1 MPTAHSSINRYEL
14 PILDQGIGTAVSCL
28 NRYDLPLLD
37 QGLGSGL
44 GALSPSLSSHT
55 SLPSSRGLGGIPQVN
70 YGHPLHSSVSQ
81 FLDTMNLQSSFP
93 SQSHYKTVASSF
105 PFDSAPRSSTEQPT
119 CYSSARYATS
129 SHSGV
134 PAHSKSIF
142 SQDFHSSKDLASSLS
157 QSPMSPNPH
166 VSETSNKGWSLSNF
180 VPTSSNPFA
189 NLTNE
194 LSGPGNYAPASPSPQ
209 QHIPPPAHSTNRA
222 ISLSQRSPY
231 QPDPIYCSTTL
242 SSSKSVPSPQLPP
255 VYSRTS
261 QSAKPAHSPQLPS
274 PYNMSNINH
283 EQQQTPQPQAQPQQQ
298 PATPLSQPPT
308 PRPSNYSSPQDL
320 ESISGSQ
327 SPLYDP
333 YNCISTKNYSV
344 TSTAP
349 TYSSVSHMTSDMG
362 YDPVSPTQPLSEPP
376 PQSQHQQ
383 PGGDSF
389 CTVSLQD
396 LASIGSSQDRM
407 QNIKN
412 RESVLLQETSHIM
425 LHSTTNK
432 GVSQSLNDLQQ
443 TVQNIQSITSRPQ
456 AIQSAHS
463 MHNGQLSQ
471 SVQSPMQQ
479 SPISVGSPQAPI
491 SLGSPQTP
499 LPSSTV
505 VQAPPPVQAVADST
519 TKPKRGGRGRK
530 KKDILYD
537 KALELGQEHLFNDE
551 PINMTQNT
559 ASVFPNMAQVMSQQ
573 CHDTLPPQPLTE
585 DTLSPT
591 YQDHVDD
598 RQLKVQNVS
607 PGMDP
612 SSVARLNNRHQ
623 ESSPPNMQQYSMPAS
638 VENSQPSSDQVTNI
652 HAASVGG
659 NIGSPQGVM
668 PEDTPMSDTIE
679 RRPGPIPDQYSDS
692 LTPPTPTAA
701 ELSDI
706 QNYGMR
712 RLPES
717 AYANAMAP
725 NPMVHNQLSLQHA
738 EQLCPETM
746 AMKQEPSLQMHPSS
760 FMNFSQVSASK
771 DLVHGSN
778 SFEDLAM
785 GKDDGS
791 EFDDLVSVNTADTK
805 PHMLSND
812 DETLGVAVATIHADF
827 SMADRKTKRNRTK
840 AEQKQMPLTV
850 TAITLQAEY
859 DEEFQHLQSKAM
871 LDGELLLK
879 KPQAKSTKTVDAF
892 QESYINFL
900 HGKKTETLSSLSY
913 SNVTRRTPL
922 TKYDPRLF
930 TPSQNNM
937 TRVDASGSGFRKTP
951 NLSDLDSSK
960 MDPSADVNP
969 SGFSDEE
976 ENSMNVVE
984 DLFQNLC
991 DNFEADNQVHKQLI
1005 SEAAGRSPR
1014 RGRGSRGGRSS
1025 RGKRGRGRYWMFPGE
1040 NDGDKIPMTPLRQ
1053 SSSRRAKEKTL
1064 TQRKR
1069 KHELGGSDSGSDTDH
1084 VAGMFLGLKSD
1095 SADSAENYDS
1105 DKDPAWTP
1113 FAASTM
1119 DKRQGAF
1126 NEAEFPDVKRRVRS
1140 RGRARGRVS
1149 RPRGRGRKNSFEML
1163 EHLPVE
1169 DGRLEEKGLG
1179 DPDAADLEEEEL
1191 GGGGGSLGDE
1201 DPANHFQEGEF
1212 IIEKKDLT
1220 NCEKYPVWKI
1230 ETGRLQKYEMISEED
1245 KIYHR
1250 AVPTYRTW
1258 TTAWRKQFSRIKT
1271 KLISKG
1277 FNTEIIEVERDFY
1290 PKPPSEECK
1299 LLQSGNSETQL
1310 HSQLSASPLLAKEKS
1325 DNSESEGEEMEE
1337 EEEEEEDDKRNSDSS
1352 DTESE
1357 SDMEEAP
1364 VHNFEPGKF
1373 IIETKDLSNYESYP
1387 IWKIENGK
1395 MLHKYEL
1402 IIEDG
1407 KIRHRAVPTYSSW
1420 MPTLRQ
1426 QFKPIRA
1433 KLISQGFKEIVEVEE
1448 FFRPKPP
1455 SDGSLE
1461 RQYEDDPLVESFDI
1475 YMQIFL
1481 SQALEPDFLNA
1492 ITANGDHFYLKPLE
1506 TVDKLIKQK
1515 VEEIDSKVQWKAKF
1529 KECLKMK
1536 PVLRELDR
1544 PNLKQFCQACENAN
1558 QPAIKSIHLYG
1569 QPYDL
1574 CNLGDQIGDP
1584 TENAAVA
1591 QEFMIGKT
1599 AAMYVG
1605 SYHSLYHFKYHLYER
1620 CLAKVNLIKE
1630 SGNSL
1635 GNSEII
1641 NHCLQNRAWVL
1652 KLFEDLK
1659 TLLEK
1664 R

>member
-1 MPTAHSSINRYEL
+1 MIYF
-14 PILDQGIGTAVSCL
+14 
-28 NRYDLPLLD
+28 
-37 QGLGSGL
+37 SGL
-44 GALSPSLSSHT
+44 GALSPSLSPHT
-55 SLPSSRGLGGIPQVN
+55 SLPPARGLGGIPQVN

-93 SQSHYKTVASSF
+93 SQSHYKTVPSSF
-105 PFDSAPRSSTEQPT
+105 PFDSAPRSSAEQPT
-119 CYSSARYATS
+119 CYSSGRYATS

-142 SQDFHSSKDLASSLS
+142 SQDFHSSKDLASSLTP
-157 QSPMSPNPH
+157 SPMSPNPH

-222 ISLSQRSPY
+222 ISSLSQRSPY
-231 QPDPIYCSTTL
+231 QPDPIYCSTSL

-283 EQQQTPQPQAQPQQQ
+283 EQQQQPPPPQQQQQQQQQ

-333 YNCISTKNYSV
+333 YSCISTKNYSV

-349 TYSSVSHMTSDMG
+349 TYSSVSHMTSDIG
-362 YDPVSPTQPLSEPP
+362 YDPVSPTQPLSEAP
-376 PQSQHQQ
+376 PQRQHQQ
-383 PGGDSF
+383 QEESF

-456 AIQSAHS
+456 AIQSAHN

-479 SPISVGSPQAPI
+479 SPISVGSPQAPM

-559 ASVFPNMAQVMSQQ
+559 ANVFPNMAQVMSQQ

-607 PGMDP
+607 PAMDP
-612 SSVARLNNRHQ
+612 SSVGRLNDRHQ
-623 ESSPPNMQQYSMPAS
+623 ESSPNSMQQFSVPGS
-638 VENSQPSSDQVTNI
+638 VESSQPSSDPVTNM
-652 HAASVGG
+652 HANSVAGS
-659 NIGSPQGVM
+659 IGSPQGVLSEDM
-668 PEDTPMSDTIE
+668 PNTGTPMSDPIE
-679 RRPGPIPDQYSDS
+679 RPAPIPDQFSES
-692 LTPPTPTAA
+692 LTPPTPTP

-712 RLPES
+712 RLADS
-717 AYANAMAP
+717 AYASTMAHNAL
-725 NPMVHNQLSLQHA
+725 VHNQMNLQHPD
-738 EQLCPETM
+738 QLCPETM
-746 AMKQEPSLQMHPSS
+746 HMKQEPSLQMHPSS

-785 GKDDGS
+785 SKEDGS
-791 EFDDLVSVNTADTK
+791 EFDDLVNVNTADTK
-805 PHMLSND
+805 PQMLSND

-827 SMADRKTKRNRTK
+827 SLADRKLKRSRTK

-859 DEEFQHLQSKAM
+859 DEEFQHLQNKAM

-879 KPQAKSTKTVDAF
+879 KPETKSSKTVDAF

-913 SNVTRRTPL
+913 SNITRRTPL

-937 TRVDASGSGFRKTP
+937 ARADTSGTGFRKTP
-951 NLSDLDSSK
+951 NLAELESSK
-960 MDPSADVNP
+960 MDPVNVNQ
-969 SGFSDEE
+969 SSTAFSDEE
-976 ENSMNVVE
+976 NSINVVE

-991 DNFEADNQVHKQLI
+991 DNFEPDNQVHKQLV
-1005 SEAAGRSPR
+1005 SEVGRSPR
-1014 RGRGSRGGRSS
+1014 RGRGSRGGRTP
-1025 RGKRGRGRYWMFPGE
+1025 RGKRGRGRYWVFPGE
-1040 NDGDKIPMTPLRQ
+1040 REDRGFFDKVSPENEVDKTLAPGLPLRQ
-1053 SSSRRAKEKTL
+1053 TSSRKAKEKTL

-1069 KHELGGSDSGSDTDH
+1069 KHG
-1084 VAGMFLGLKSD
+1084 
-1095 SADSAENYDS
+1095 
-1105 DKDPAWTP
+1105 
-1113 FAASTM
+1113 
-1119 DKRQGAF
+1119 
-1126 NEAEFPDVKRRVRS
+1126 
-1140 RGRARGRVS
+1140 
-1149 RPRGRGRKNSFEML
+1149 
-1163 EHLPVE
+1163 
-1169 DGRLEEKGLG
+1169 
-1179 DPDAADLEEEEL
+1179 
-1191 GGGGGSLGDE
+1191 
-1201 DPANHFQEGEF
+1201 
-1212 IIEKKDLT
+1212 
-1220 NCEKYPVWKI
+1220 
-1230 ETGRLQKYEMISEED
+1230 
-1245 KIYHR
+1245 
-1250 AVPTYRTW
+1250 
-1258 TTAWRKQFSRIKT
+1258 
-1271 KLISKG
+1271 KL
-1277 FNTEIIEVERDFY
+1277 
-1290 PKPPSEECK
+1290 
-1299 LLQSGNSETQL
+1299 
-1310 HSQLSASPLLAKEKS
+1310 
-1325 DNSESEGEEMEE
+1325 
-1337 EEEEEEDDKRNSDSS
+1337 
-1352 DTESE
+1352 
-1357 SDMEEAP
+1357 
-1364 VHNFEPGKF
+1364 
-1373 IIETKDLSNYESYP
+1373 
-1387 IWKIENGK
+1387 
-1395 MLHKYEL
+1395 
-1402 IIEDG
+1402 
-1407 KIRHRAVPTYSSW
+1407 
-1420 MPTLRQ
+1420 
-1426 QFKPIRA
+1426 
-1433 KLISQGFKEIVEVEE
+1433 
-1448 FFRPKPP
+1448 
-1455 SDGSLE
+1455 
-1461 RQYEDDPLVESFDI
+1461 
-1475 YMQIFL
+1475 
-1481 SQALEPDFLNA
+1481 
-1492 ITANGDHFYLKPLE
+1492 
-1506 TVDKLIKQK
+1506 
-1515 VEEIDSKVQWKAKF
+1515 
-1529 KECLKMK
+1529 
-1536 PVLRELDR
+1536 
-1544 PNLKQFCQACENAN
+1544 
-1558 QPAIKSIHLYG
+1558 
-1569 QPYDL
+1569 
-1574 CNLGDQIGDP
+1574 
-1584 TENAAVA
+1584 
-1591 QEFMIGKT
+1591 
-1599 AAMYVG
+1599 
-1605 SYHSLYHFKYHLYER
+1605 
-1620 CLAKVNLIKE
+1620 
-1630 SGNSL
+1630 
-1635 GNSEII
+1635 
-1641 NHCLQNRAWVL
+1641 
-1652 KLFEDLK
+1652 
-1659 TLLEK
+1659 
-1664 R
+1664 